1 MKLKLEKKH
10 HLNWKTIEKTI
21 VKKRK
26 WQLMKLMKLDNNEQT
41 DSSTKW
47 GFFSD

>member
-1 MKLKLEKKH
+1 MKLKLEKKPFE
-10 HLNWKTIEKTI
+10 LENNWKTI